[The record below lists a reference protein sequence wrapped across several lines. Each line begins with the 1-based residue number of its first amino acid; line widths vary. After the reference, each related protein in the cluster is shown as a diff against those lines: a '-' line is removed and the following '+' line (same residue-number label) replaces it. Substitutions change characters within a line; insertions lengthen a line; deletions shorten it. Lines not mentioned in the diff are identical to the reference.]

1 MTRWPFR
8 ALESTVIVA
17 LATIALSSP
26 TRLVAQQP
34 RTTVT
39 RTPLALVGGTL
50 IDGTGAAPVR
60 DSVVLIVGDRVEK
73 VGTVATLSVP
83 AGYTKVSTEGM
94 TVLPGLWDPHVHLI
108 YGGHPDL
115 IYWLGK
121 YAPQFERVTIPASA
135 QQMLL
140 AGVTSVRDLGA
151 PYQSIVAV
159 RKQISSGALPGPT
172 IYTAGMVLM
181 NGAPP
186 VMTHVWSVS
195 DAADA
200 TAKTRTLLDAGMDI
214 IKVANAEQIGI
225 KPLRAIVTEAHSR
238 KRKVTAHG
246 RTDAEIRLGLAAGVD
261 EFQHIGTASAEFPT
275 DIVEAIR
282 TRVKSGPPL
291 YWSLTVGAQLNESY
305 LASNPELLED
315 PSAFVGL
322 PAAIE
327 ADVRQAIAKRQ
338 AAKPDP
344 RVRSIIKRKV
354 SQLRSLGVR
363 FVFGSDVGGFGA
375 NTTQGTWLELDAWV
389 RELGT
394 EPLRALKYATQDA
407 ADYMGAGRDAGSIA
421 AGQYAD
427 VIAVK
432 GDPLRSMSALREP
445 ALVVKHGRRYK

>member
-1 MTRWPFR
+1 MTRWQVW
-8 ALESTVIVA
+8 ALKSSVVGLVAVA
-17 LATIALSSP
+17 LMADPRIT
-26 TRLVAQQP
+26 AQQP
-34 RTTVT
+34 GPAAA

-50 IDGTGAAPVR
+50 IDGTGAASVR
-60 DSVVLIVGDRVEK
+60 DSVVLIVGDRIEK
-73 VGTVATLSVP
+73 VGTVASLPVP

-135 QQMLL
+135 RQMLL

-151 PYQSIVAV
+151 PYQSIVSV
-159 RKQISSGALPGPT
+159 RKQIASGTLPGPT

-186 VMTHVWSVS
+186 AMTHVWSVG

-200 TAKTRTLLDAGMDI
+200 AAKTRQLIDAGMDI

-225 KPLRAIVTEAHSR
+225 APFRAIVKEAHAR
-238 KRKVTAHG
+238 QRKVTAHG
-246 RTDAEIRLGLAAGVD
+246 RTDAEIRLGLSAGVD
-261 EFQHIGTASAEFPT
+261 EFQHIGTASAEYPS
-275 DIVEAIR
+275 DIVATIR
-282 TRVKSGPPL
+282 KRVKTGPPL
-291 YWSLTVGAQLNESY
+291 YWSLTVGAQLNEAY
-305 LASNPELLED
+305 LANNPELLED
-315 PSAFVGL
+315 PSAFIGL

-327 ADVRQAIAKRQ
+327 ADVRQAIAKRK
-338 AAKPDP
+338 AAKADP
-344 RVRSIIKRKV
+344 QVRSVIKRKV
-354 SQLRSLGVR
+354 SQLRSLGVQ

-389 RELGT
+389 RELGI
-394 EPLRALKYATQDA
+394 EPMRALKYATQDA
-407 ADYMGAGRDAGSIA
+407 ADYIGVGRDAGSIA
-421 AGQYAD
+421 AGKYAD

-432 GDPLRSMSALREP
+432 GDPLRSMTTLRDP
-445 ALVVKHGRRYK
+445 AVVVKLGRRYK